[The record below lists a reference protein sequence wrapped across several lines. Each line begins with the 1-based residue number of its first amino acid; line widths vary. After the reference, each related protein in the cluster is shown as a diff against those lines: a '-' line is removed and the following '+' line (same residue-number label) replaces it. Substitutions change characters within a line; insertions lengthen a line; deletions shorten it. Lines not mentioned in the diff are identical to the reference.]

1 VARTGGDPVGRAAR
15 PDRAL
20 GGRRQLSDEVA
31 AYVRDLIM
39 SGRVRHGEFLRLER
53 IADDLGVSVTPVR
66 EALLSLRGEGF
77 VRLEPRRGFMPAPLT
92 RQDVQDLF
100 DAQAYFAG
108 ELAARTAERITEDE
122 LAVLDR
128 TQKELEQASRRRD
141 PDAIEEANH
150 HFHRVINLAAHSPKT
165 AWLLQLVVRYAPR
178 RFYSSIQGWS
188 QASVD
193 DHQLVLAALRAGD
206 AEAARQAMRTHIRH
220 AGALLVVHLE
230 GQGFWRGDTDGTGGA
245 SEADN
250 TDSTDNTDDTSGS
263 GGA

>member
-1 VARTGGDPVGRAAR
+1 MTVAPTGDQ
-15 PDRAL
+15 AL
-20 GGRRQLSDEVA
+20 GRRRQLSDEVA

-39 SGRVRHGEFLRLER
+39 SGQVRHGEFLRLER
-53 IADDLGVSVTPVR
+53 IAEDLGVSVTPVR

-77 VRLEPRRGFMPAPLT
+77 VQLEPRRGFMPAPLT

-100 DAQAYFAG
+100 EAQAYFAG
-108 ELAARTAERITEDE
+108 ELAARAAGNIGEEE

-128 TQKELEQASRRRD
+128 TQEELERASKTHD
-141 PDAIEEANH
+141 SETIERANH
-150 HFHRVINLAAHSPKT
+150 HFHRVVNLSARSPKT

-193 DHQLVLAALRAGD
+193 DHHLVLAALRAGD

-220 AGALLVVHLE
+220 AGTLLVVHLE
-230 GQGFWRGDTDGTGGA
+230 GQGFWDEAGG
-245 SEADN
+245 EVRRE
-250 TDSTDNTDDTSGS
+250 G
-263 GGA
+263 